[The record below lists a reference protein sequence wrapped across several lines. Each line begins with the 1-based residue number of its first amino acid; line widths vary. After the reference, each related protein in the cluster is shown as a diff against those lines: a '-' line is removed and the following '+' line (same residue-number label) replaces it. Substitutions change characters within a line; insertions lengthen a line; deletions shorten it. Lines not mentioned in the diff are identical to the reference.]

1 VSQETISVAVHLAGC
16 DYRFTCPSAEREE
29 LLEAACHLDR
39 KMREIR
45 DHSGK
50 NLALESIAMMAALNL
65 SHELLR
71 QQRRAI
77 EADAQLNHRLRD
89 LLQIVD
95 AALSQ
100 APSTEL

>member
-1 VSQETISVAVHLAGC
+1 MSQETISVAVHLAGC
-16 DYRFTCPSAEREE
+16 DYHFACLPAEQEE
-29 LLEAACHLDR
+29 LLEAARHLDR

-50 NLALESIAMMAALNL
+50 VLTLEAIAVMAAMNL

-71 QQRRAI
+71 QQRQAV
-77 EADAQLNHRLRD
+77 ETDALINHRMQD
-89 LLQIVD
+89 LLQKVD

-100 APSTEL
+100 VPSTEL

>member
-1 VSQETISVAVHLAGC
+1 MNQKTIGVAVHLAGC
-16 DYRFTCPSAEREE
+16 DYRFACSPAEREE
-29 LLEAACHLDR
+29 LLEAAHYLDR

-50 NLALESIAMMAALNL
+50 SLALESVAMMAALNL

-71 QQRRAI
+71 QQRQAT
-77 EADAQLNHRLRD
+77 ETETLFNHRLRD
-89 LLQIVD
+89 LLRKVD

-100 APSTEL
+100 ATLSEI